1 MVQDGVYGPE
11 RKTSNGRPK
20 WRLVDETLGHELD
33 VSSMYCIPVKSK
45 AIKKTVDADK
55 EEWDILDG
63 TSSKSPVGIKSSD
76 VPMGDSAVKAC
87 RPIRKQPLRARAAIK
102 PLSGK
107 IALVKARKAAPV
119 DHEYIGERF
128 IQSPLRASSR
138 NTPNRSPH
146 QRPSITSRSPR
157 RTPLWSPGKR
167 HRSTPPRVEPRWTP
181 KQNSEDDLNPAGRK
195 ARKINSSG
203 ARRAV
208 LQG

>member
-11 RKTSNGRPK
+11 RKTSNGRPR
-20 WRLVDETLGHELD
+20 WRLVDESVGHELD
-33 VSSMYCIPVKSK
+33 ISSMYCLPVKSK
-45 AIKKTVDADK
+45 ATKKTVDADK

-63 TSSKSPVGIKSSD
+63 ASSKSPGMKSCD
-76 VPMGDSAVKAC
+76 VPIGDSASKAC

-107 IALVKARKAAPV
+107 IALVKARKPAPV
-119 DHEYIGERF
+119 DQENIGERF

-138 NTPNRSPH
+138 NTPVRSPH
-146 QRPSITSRSPR
+146 RRPSISSRSPR

-167 HRSTPPRVEPRWTP
+167 RRSTPPRVQPCWTP